1 MRGEEA
7 TARHKAGE
15 RTVNLTDE
23 LPKGTIP
30 DVDFASA
37 ARRRAALELAAV
49 VATGGLHLLFESV
62 LHAKAAFIAAA
73 GIGWCSYLVWRARR
87 EPDVLRVWG
96 FRRDNLAP
104 ALRRAALASVP
115 CAAFLLCLTAILGH
129 EIPLVP
135 LAWMLALY
143 PFWGL
148 VQQFL
153 LQAIVASNIARVA
166 GRKLPAVLIAATLFG
181 VVHAPDWAL
190 CGLTFGVGLIFIP
203 LWFWTPNILPLG
215 LFHGWLGALAYLGV
229 LGRDP
234 WAEILKELR

>member
-1 MRGEEA
+1 MAEPTPTDRIPEASGEE
-7 TARHKAGE
+7 R
-15 RTVNLTDE
+15 
-23 LPKGTIP
+23 
-30 DVDFASA
+30 
-37 ARRRAALELAAV
+37 ARRRAALELTAV

-62 LHAKAAFIAAA
+62 LHAKAAFIVAA
-73 GIGWCSYLVWRARR
+73 GIGWCSYLVWRVRR
-87 EPDVLRVWG
+87 EPEALEVWG
-96 FRRDNLAP
+96 LRGDNLAP
-104 ALRRAALASVP
+104 AFRRAALASVP
-115 CAAFLLCLTAILGH
+115 CAGFLLCLTAILDH
-129 EIPLVP
+129 QIPLIP

-166 GRKLPAVLIAATLFG
+166 GRRLPAVLIAATLFG